1 MAISIVALPLA
12 NAQEPREQRTYP
24 FIDATPNPVGVGEQC
39 LIRIGISQ
47 LLGLVDQGWEGLM
60 VEMTDPDEH
69 TTTLGPYRTDST
81 GGTAFVHVFDEVGTY
96 QIRLHFPEQEV
107 QVAFFDYERGFV
119 SFPVGTVMLESYTPW
134 LDVVVTEEANPS
146 YPDQP
151 LPAEYWTRPIDPQLR
166 MWCFIAGNWRERGVN
181 SIAEYNDDAPETAHV
196 LWTTEITT
204 GGLTGGLWYPE
215 IPASSETG
223 DAYEGKFP
231 GAIVLNGILYWQTGG
246 SRGDPGEITYT
257 VATDLHTGEELW
269 RTNEH
274 SFSFGQILYFNSY
287 NYDGVFSY
295 LVQTGSVADDRT
307 TEDVDESY
315 DWWNFTDPWT
325 GNDLFTWT
333 NLPSGTRFFGPSG
346 EILILEINYAN
357 RWMALWNST
366 ATGFARL
373 GAASPDYGSWGNT
386 VHGRTQNITEL
397 GSECYSWNVTLDR
410 TYQTSTTFGT
420 PAMGIYLDEEVITG
434 LWYNQ
439 SGCRLW
445 SVDFDGDER
454 FYKWWDAPAE
464 WETGF
469 NTLHV
474 GGRSDFYEGGFV
486 FVWNKENRQHYAF
499 SVEDGDYMWV
509 SESEHYL
516 DWYGWGAAEHTWF
529 VYEDHLFST
538 GVGGIV
544 YAINIADGTTDWTY
558 ELADAF
564 NEPVTGQRWWGW
576 ITLIADGKVYVG
588 TCEHSAEQPLP
599 RGAPLVCLNASN
611 GAEIWRVNG
620 MYRATRWG
628 GNAVMGD
635 SIYATM
641 DTYDQRVYA
650 VGKGPSATTAVI
662 ENDVIT
668 EGDMALIKGMVTDI
682 SPGTEEYGL
691 TARFPNGVPAVCD
704 DNMSDWMLYVYK
716 QFAKPADV
724 VGVDVTVTVL
734 DPNGNSYEVGTVTS
748 DENGFYQL
756 MFEPP
761 VSGEYTVYAT
771 FCGSE
776 AYWGS
781 STTTALGVLAAPEP
795 TAPPTEPP
803 ADPTGTYVTGFGI
816 GIIVVVVVIGLVII
830 LMLRK
835 R

>member
-1 MAISIVALPLA
+1 
-12 NAQEPREQRTYP
+12 
-24 FIDATPNPVGVGEQC
+24 
-39 LIRIGISQ
+39 
-47 LLGLVDQGWEGLM
+47 
-60 VEMTDPDEH
+60 
-69 TTTLGPYRTDST
+69 
-81 GGTAFVHVFDEVGTY
+81 
-96 QIRLHFPEQEV
+96 
-107 QVAFFDYERGFV
+107 
-119 SFPVGTVMLESYTPW
+119 
-134 LDVVVTEEANPS
+134 
-146 YPDQP
+146 
-151 LPAEYWTRPIDPQLR
+151 
-166 MWCFIAGNWRERGVN
+166 
-181 SIAEYNDDAPETAHV
+181 
-196 LWTTEITT
+196 
-204 GGLTGGLWYPE
+204 
-215 IPASSETG
+215 
-223 DAYEGKFP
+223 
-231 GAIVLNGILYWQTGG
+231 
-246 SRGDPGEITYT
+246 
-257 VATDLHTGEELW
+257 
-269 RTNEH
+269 
-274 SFSFGQILYFNSY
+274 
-287 NYDGVFSY
+287 
-295 LVQTGSVADDRT
+295 
-307 TEDVDESY
+307 
-315 DWWNFTDPWT
+315 
-325 GNDLFTWT
+325 
-333 NLPSGTRFFGPSG
+333 
-346 EILILEINYAN
+346 
-357 RWMALWNST
+357 
-366 ATGFARL
+366 
-373 GAASPDYGSWGNT
+373 
-386 VHGRTQNITEL
+386 
-397 GSECYSWNVTLDR
+397 
-410 TYQTSTTFGT
+410 
-420 PAMGIYLDEEVITG
+420 
-434 LWYNQ
+434 
-439 SGCRLW
+439 
-445 SVDFDGDER
+445 
-454 FYKWWDAPAE
+454 
-464 WETGF
+464 
-469 NTLHV
+469 
-474 GGRSDFYEGGFV
+474 
-486 FVWNKENRQHYAF
+486 
-499 SVEDGDYMWV
+499 MWV
-509 SESEHYL
+509 TESEHYL

-544 YAINIADGTTDWTY
+544 YAYNIADGTTDWTY
-558 ELADAF
+558 ELSDAY
-564 NEPVTGQRWWGW
+564 NEPVTGLRWWGW

-641 DTYDQRVYA
+641 DTYDQRIYA

-691 TARFPNGVPAVCD
+691 RARFPNGVPAMSD

-761 VSGEYTVYAT
+761 VPGEYTVYAT